1 MSNYLIKLFPVGKFF
16 FGGDMTFPVGMKE
29 SKKKWDSL
37 KEEEK
42 EQIKYNTRYSSYIIK
57 SEMFPQQTSLLGM
70 LRFFLLRNEDSVFDL
85 KDNKIINSS
94 EADKLIGKS
103 SFVAGVDGKYGCIR
117 ELSPCFLM
125 KGDQIITRM
134 PMDHSIEEVSM
145 DNQDN
150 QKRFYN
156 SREINLSTVII
167 KGGEKLI
174 EFNAKDGDVS
184 AKYGY
189 FSVAENRNIILNENE
204 IFIEDQRIGINRD
217 IVTGHTEDNALFK
230 QVNYRLADDFCF
242 AFYAKVD
249 KDITA
254 YFVKDDRPI
263 SQVVSLGADNSQFVI
278 QIEKKD
284 ADNKDLPEVPFLST
298 EVKLNDG
305 CQKVVLTSPA
315 FLDESTVETSCFH
328 IATTIPFRHMVTT
341 TEVRKYHRLSGE
353 IKHSEK
359 IELFQTGSVF
369 YFKSENDATTF
380 AKNLKDRADY
390 YLIGYNH
397 CQIAD

>member
-29 SKKKWDSL
+29 SRKKWDSL

-57 SEMFPQQTSLLGM
+57 SEKFPQQTSLLGM
-70 LRFFLLRNEDSVFDL
+70 LRFFLLRNDNNVFDL
-85 KDNKIINSS
+85 KVNKIINSS
-94 EADKLIGKS
+94 EAEKLIGKS
-103 SFVAGVDGKYGCIR
+103 SFVAGVDGEYGCIR

-189 FSVAENRNIILNENE
+189 FNVAENKNIILDENE
-204 IFIEDQRIGINRD
+204 VFIEDQRIGINRD

-230 QVNYRLADDFCF
+230 QVNYYLADGFCF
-242 AFYAKVD
+242 AFYAQID
-249 KDITA
+249 KDMTS
-254 YFVKDDRPI
+254 YFRKDSQTI
-263 SQVVSLGADNSQFVI
+263 SQVVSLGADSSQFVI
-278 QIEKKD
+278 KVDKV
-284 ADNKDLPEVPFLST
+284 DNEDKELPVVSLPVTS
-298 EVKLNDG
+298 VKLNDG
-305 CQKVVLTSPA
+305 GKKAVLTSPA
-315 FLDESTVETSCFH
+315 FIEESTVKKSCFQ
-328 IATTIPFRHMVTT
+328 ITSTIPFKHMVTDIT
-341 TEVRKYHRLSGE
+341 YKSYHRLSG
-353 IKHSEK
+353 IKHSK
-359 IELFQTGSVF
+359 KVELFQTGSVF
-369 YFKSENDATTF
+369 YFKSEKDANDF
-380 AKNLKDRADY
+380 ADKLKARGDY
-390 YLIGYNH
+390 YQIGYNH
-397 CQIAD
+397 CQVTD